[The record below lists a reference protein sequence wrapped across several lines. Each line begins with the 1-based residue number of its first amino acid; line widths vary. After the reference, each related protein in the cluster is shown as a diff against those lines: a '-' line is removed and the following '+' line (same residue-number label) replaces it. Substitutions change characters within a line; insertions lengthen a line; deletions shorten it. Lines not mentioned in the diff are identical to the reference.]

1 MFMRSPI
8 KVAILEDH
16 QSIIDGYQLRL
27 DDASGIK
34 VVGTASNGE
43 ELNSMLVQHPAID
56 VLIMDITV
64 PSSPI
69 NENPIPILQYVPQ
82 ILEGKPNLNILIISM
97 HTQASLVKALAD
109 VGVSGYIF
117 KHDSDSI
124 RRLPAIIRSISSGQ
138 KYFTDNSHGEIHTEN
153 AAKQILTGR
162 QLQVLA
168 FCAANPDLSTDQ
180 VATELGIASSTI
192 RNLLSESYERLNVH
206 TKAAAIAKAR
216 MLGLIP

>member
-1 MFMRSPI
+1 MISPI

-43 ELNSMLVQHPAID
+43 ELNSMLLHQPVID

-64 PSSPI
+64 PSSPF
-69 NENPIPILQYVPQ
+69 NETPIPILQYVPQ
-82 ILEGKPNLNILIISM
+82 ILKGKPNLNILIISM

-124 RRLPAIIRSISSGQ
+124 RRLPAIIRSITSGQ
-138 KYFTDNSHGEIHTEN
+138 KYFKDNSHGEIHTEN
-153 AAKQILTGR
+153 TSKQILTSR
-162 QLQVLA
+162 QLQVIT
-168 FCAANPDLSTDQ
+168 FCATNPDLSTEQ
-180 VATELGIASSTI
+180 AAIELGIASSTI

>member
-1 MFMRSPI
+1 MISPI

-43 ELNSMLVQHPAID
+43 ELNNMLLQHHSID

-64 PSSPI
+64 PSSPV
-69 NENPIPILQYVPQ
+69 NETPIPILQYVPQ
-82 ILEGKPNLNILIISM
+82 ILHSSPSLNILIISM
-97 HTQASLVKALAD
+97 HTQMSLVRALANA
-109 VGVSGYIF
+109 GVSGYIF

-138 KYFTDNSHGEIHTEN
+138 KYFTENSHGEVNTEN
-153 AAKQILTGR
+153 AAKQVLTDR
-162 QLQVLA
+162 QLQVITY
-168 FCAANPDLSTDQ
+168 CATYPDLSTDQ
-180 VATELGIASSTI
+180 AAVELGIASSTI

>member
-1 MFMRSPI
+1 MISPI

-43 ELNSMLVQHPAID
+43 ELNSMLLHQPAID

-64 PSSPI
+64 PSSPF
-69 NENPIPILQYVPQ
+69 NETPIPILQYVPQ
-82 ILEGKPNLNILIISM
+82 ILKGKPNLNILIISM

-124 RRLPAIIRSISSGQ
+124 RRLPAIIRSITSGQ
-138 KYFTDNSHGEIHTEN
+138 KYFKDNSHGEIHTEN
-153 AAKQILTGR
+153 ASKQILTSR
-162 QLQVLA
+162 QLQVIT
-168 FCAANPDLSTDQ
+168 FCATNPDLSTEQ
-180 VATELGIASSTI
+180 AAIELGIASSTI